1 MSELQKITDK
11 LKALT
16 QLNKINEALG
26 SAEYEHAVYVGIEA
40 MQELKRDF
48 DFTTRDFGDSFEPE
62 VNEEII
68 LKFLSKVENFLT
80 YLKDYDILNAID
92 SQETI
97 NKYFEDLI
105 EIIRK

>member
-1 MSELQKITDK
+1 MDINEILEMGKE
-11 LKALT
+11 LT
-16 QLNKINEALG
+16 QPNKINEALG
-26 SAEYEHAVYVGIEA
+26 STEYEHAVNVGIEA
-40 MQELKRDF
+40 IQELKRDF
-48 DFTTRDFGDSFEPE
+48 DFTTRDFGDYFEPE
-62 VNEEII
+62 VDEEFI
-68 LKFLSKVENFLT
+68 LVFLSKVENFLT